1 MSQELPLRTKSTKIR
16 KQIFFLTAAGCY
28 RLLTKHLISVMLQ
41 GQIIQPGKVVAQLI
55 LEIISTIG
63 LGFMNLLFT
72 SINGILQFL
81 VFIQTL
87 YYLSSS

>member
-1 MSQELPLRTKSTKIR
+1 MENILPFAPSWLKTYVVYFADTVCEILYTNENLSI
-16 KQIFFLTAAGCY
+16 
-28 RLLTKHLISVMLQ
+28 